1 MRIKKDFL
9 PSLHL
14 NIERW
19 KYYMPMDVYVSSFG
33 RFKDKEGNILSPTA
47 KNNYI
52 VFRGEPVHRLVMTLF
67 KPTPGCAGMTVDHLD
82 HNTRNNN
89 ISNLEWVSLEENQ
102 AREAADRKANEQ
114 TMLERT
120 NELLAAY
127 RSQNTT
133 SLTGCV
139 KLNGEIVPTIV
150 AKHILCG
157 AKDLKTC
164 HPKIESTF
172 AKIMA
177 GTEKATEIVFGNNK
191 IEIIREEN

>member
-1 MRIKKDFL
+1 MNLKNLMPQF
-9 PSLHL
+9 HF

-33 RFKDKEGNILSPTA
+33 RFKDKNGNILPPTA

-52 VFRGEPVHRLVMTLF
+52 VFRGEPVHRLVMTIF
-67 KPTPGCAGMTVDHLD
+67 KPIPGCAGMTVDHLD
-82 HNTRNNN
+82 HNTRNNRVD
-89 ISNLEWVSLEENQ
+89 NLEWVSLEENQ
-102 AREAADRKANEQ
+102 ARAKKDAEANEK

-120 NELLAAY
+120 QELLATY
-127 RSQNTT
+127 NEQTKTT
-133 SLTGCV
+133 ITGCV

-157 AKDLKTC
+157 SKDLKAC
-164 HPKIESTF
+164 NSKIESAF
-172 AKIMA
+172 AKIVA

-191 IEIIREEN
+191 IEIIKE

>member
-1 MRIKKDFL
+1 MKNLL
-9 PSLHL
+9 PSFHF

-33 RFKDKEGNILSPTA
+33 RFKDKDGNILPPTA

-67 KPTPGCAGMTVDHLD
+67 KPVPGCAGMTVDHLD

-102 AREAADRKANEQ
+102 AREIADRKANEQ

-133 SLTGCV
+133 SLTECV
-139 KLNGEIVPTIV
+139 KLNGEVVPTIV

-191 IEIIREEN
+191 IEIIREES

>member
-1 MRIKKDFL
+1 MNLKNLVPEF
-9 PSLHL
+9 HF
-14 NIERW
+14 NIEKW

-33 RFKDKEGNILSPTA
+33 RFKDKDGNILPPTA

-52 VFRGEPVHRLVMTLF
+52 VFRGEPVHRLVMMIF
-67 KPTPGCAGMTVDHLD
+67 KPVPGCAGMTVDHLD
-82 HNTRNNN
+82 HNTRNNR
-89 ISNLEWVSLEENQ
+89 IDNLEWVSVEENQ
-102 AREAADRKANEQ
+102 ARARKDAEVNEK

-120 NELLAAY
+120 QELLATYNEQSKA
-127 RSQNTT
+127 TI
-133 SLTGCV
+133 TGCV

-164 HPKIESTF
+164 HAKIESAF
-172 AKIMA
+172 AKIVA

-191 IEIIREEN
+191 IEIIKE